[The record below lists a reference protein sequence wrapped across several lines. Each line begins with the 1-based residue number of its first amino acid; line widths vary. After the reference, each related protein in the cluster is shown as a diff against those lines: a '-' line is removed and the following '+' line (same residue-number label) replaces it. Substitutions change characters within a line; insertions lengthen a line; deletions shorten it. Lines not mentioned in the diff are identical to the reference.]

1 MAVVEVVDRREGD
14 DLDEVALEFSSN
26 GARRCE
32 SMSFEC
38 TLITPYR
45 LGSRLANAPNDFG
58 FESCFDQEVFLLD
71 FFSYANIALVHNVR
85 IAM

>member
-1 MAVVEVVDRREGD
+1 MVEVVDRRGGD

-38 TLITPYR
+38 TLITPYL

-71 FFSYANIALVHNVR
+71 FFSYASIALVHNVR

>member
-1 MAVVEVVDRREGD
+1 MVEVVDRREGD

-32 SMSFEC
+32 SMRFEC
-38 TLITPYR
+38 TLITPYL
-45 LGSRLANAPNDFG
+45 LGSRLANAPNDFR

-71 FFSYANIALVHNVR
+71 FFSYASIALVHNVR

>member
-1 MAVVEVVDRREGD
+1 MKPEILYFKKTLKYAYWRLEAVVEVVDRREGD

-38 TLITPYR
+38 TFRTP
-45 LGSRLANAPNDFG
+45 
-58 FESCFDQEVFLLD
+58 
-71 FFSYANIALVHNVR
+71 
-85 IAM
+85 

>member
-1 MAVVEVVDRREGD
+1 MVEVVDRREGD

-32 SMSFEC
+32 SMRFEC
-38 TLITPYR
+38 TLITPYL

-71 FFSYANIALVHNVR
+71 FFSYASIALVHNVR

>member
-1 MAVVEVVDRREGD
+1 MVEVVDRRGGD

-32 SMSFEC
+32 SMRFEC
-38 TLITPYR
+38 TLITPYL